1 MDIILIVIGIVLLII
16 GLLGCVLPIIPGP
29 PISYLGMVMLQLT
42 ERGDFSAT
50 SMVLFAAIAIAV
62 TVLDFIV
69 PIWGTK
75 RMGGSKAG
83 TWGATI
89 GLLLGV
95 FFFPP
100 LGLIIGPLIG
110 AVIGELT
117 TGKDFEPALKSGLGS
132 FLGFLMGTG
141 MKLAVSIVI
150 TYKFFKELI

>member
-1 MDIILIVIGIVLLII
+1 MDIVLIIIGIVLLVI
-16 GLLGCVLPIIPGP
+16 GLLGCILPIIPGP
-29 PISYLGMVMLQLT
+29 PISYMGMVMLQVT
-42 ERGDFSAT
+42 KHGDFSAS
-50 SMVLFAAIAIAV
+50 SMVLFGFIAVGV

-69 PIWGTK
+69 PIWGTR

-100 LGLIIGPLIG
+100 FGLIIGPLIG
-110 AVIGELT
+110 AIIGEVT
-117 TGKDFEPALKSGLGS
+117 TGKEFEHALKSGLGS

-141 MKLAVSIVI
+141 MKLAVSIII
-150 TYKFFKELI
+150 TYKFFKELL